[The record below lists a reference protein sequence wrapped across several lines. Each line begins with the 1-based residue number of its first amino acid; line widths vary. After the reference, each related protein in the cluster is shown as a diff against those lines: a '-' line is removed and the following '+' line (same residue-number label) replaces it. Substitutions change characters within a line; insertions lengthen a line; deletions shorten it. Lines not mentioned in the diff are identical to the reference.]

1 MADMQRVPQDGRLR
15 VHRTRDAGETW
26 TELGE
31 GLPDDAWVAVMRD
44 AFCADAADPTGI
56 YVGTR
61 DGCVYASNDEGDSFT
76 LVADHLPDVL
86 TVKAADAAV
95 SVQVLLPGVL
105 AALAGGEKH
114 VDVEPAGDTLADLL
128 DALAAEHPM
137 LARRIR
143 DETGQVRRFVN
154 VYVDGDDVRFE
165 GGLATK
171 VRDGAEVQVL
181 PSVAGG

>member
-1 MADMQRVPQDGRLR
+1 
-15 VHRTRDAGETW
+15 
-26 TELGE
+26 
-31 GLPDDAWVAVMRD
+31 
-44 AFCADAADPTGI
+44 
-56 YVGTR
+56 
-61 DGCVYASNDEGDSFT
+61 
-76 LVADHLPDVL
+76 
-86 TVKAADAAV
+86 V

-105 AALAGGEKH
+105 AALAGAAKH
-114 VDVEPAGDTLADLL
+114 VDVDPAGDTLADLL

-143 DETGQVRRFVN
+143 DETGRVRRFVN

-165 GGLATK
+165 GGLQAR

>member
-1 MADMQRVPQDGRLR
+1 
-15 VHRTRDAGETW
+15 
-26 TELGE
+26 
-31 GLPDDAWVAVMRD
+31 
-44 AFCADAADPTGI
+44 
-56 YVGTR
+56 
-61 DGCVYASNDEGDSFT
+61 
-76 LVADHLPDVL
+76 
-86 TVKAADAAV
+86 
-95 SVQVLLPGVL
+95 
-105 AALAGGEKH
+105 
-114 VDVEPAGDTLADLL
+114 
-128 DALAAEHPM
+128 M